1 MSGITFLDI
10 GILILFLYFSIGGY
24 NKGFIKQTSTIA
36 GIILAL
42 LIAINYY
49 DDFIPYVEPY
59 VSVSEQMLQFISFA
73 VLFILV
79 NIFIHI
85 LGIVLKNIMNLLFLE
100 PIDHAA
106 GAALGLLKGGLL
118 AYFLVLILKQ
128 VPYPGLEVQI
138 DSSLLAP
145 RLLNLTPLLQHSLQM
160 IFRP

>member
-24 NKGFIKQTSTIA
+24 NKGFIKQTSTLA

-49 DDFIPYVEPY
+49 DDFQPFIVPYVNA
-59 VSVSEQMLQFISFA
+59 SEQMMQFISFA
-73 VLFILV
+73 ILFILV

-85 LGIVLKNIMNLLFLE
+85 LGMILKKILNLLFLE

-106 GAALGLLKGGLL
+106 GAAFGLLKGGLM
-118 AYFLVLILKQ
+118 AYFLVLVLDQ
-128 VPYPGLEVQI
+128 VPYPGLETQI

-145 RLLNLTPLLQHSLQM
+145 KLLDMTPLLQHSLQR